1 MQRGPVNRRRVL
13 AASGAMAGALALPG
27 GVGSSSPKD
36 SIRDAHARP
45 ILFQGGIVV
54 TGEETAGVVPK
65 RQDVLVR
72 GDRIEAVGTDL
83 PGRDAR
89 VFDCRGRI
97 VTVPWIDTHV
107 HGWERLL
114 RYRADSLGFL
124 DYLGTITGED
134 LSRMSAQDIALGEY
148 AEAVSALDAG
158 VGTMVSWCHA
168 IRTRDD
174 ALTVLRKLY
183 QAGGWTVFM
192 HGYNSLMFTTANPG
206 PNLPD
211 VLTTFREAQRLRSNP
226 SGGGIVKAGMAVV
239 GPEFTPD
246 LSPITAQVKWLDDVN
261 RKLDTD
267 NILSLHDGIPGP
279 HDARPGVKLMKDAGL
294 LRRNQLH
301 VHGVVLT
308 DEELGALARTG
319 SGLSL
324 SPAID
329 ARVFGGVL
337 AHDRATRAGVPP
349 AVSSD
354 DAAIGGFTLR
364 DHVRALM
371 TAQHQSATAAQQPLM
386 TDADALATVT
396 RNAAAALGL
405 DRMGVLRKGYQADIM
420 LIDARRLDVGPVMAA
435 TAVGAVL
442 AAPAAAIT
450 HLMLGGR
457 WRKYDGRLL
466 GVDVDR
472 LLDDV
477 TAAIQRII
485 TR

>member
-1 MQRGPVNRRRVL
+1 MQRGPFNRRRIL

-27 GVGSSSPKD
+27 GVRTDSQRE

-54 TGEETAGVVPK
+54 TGEERTGVVPR

-72 GDRIEAVGTDL
+72 GDRIEAIGTGL
-83 PGRDAR
+83 STRDAH
-89 VFDCRGRI
+89 VFNCRDKI

-114 RYRADSLGFL
+114 RYRADALGFL

-134 LSRMSAQDIALGEY
+134 LSRMTAQDLALGEY

-174 ALTVLRKLY
+174 ALTVLRRLY

-192 HGYNSLMFTTANPG
+192 HGYNSLAFATANPG
-206 PNLPD
+206 PDLSD
-211 VLTTFREAQRLRSNP
+211 VLTTFREAQRLRYNP
-226 SGGGIVKAGMAVV
+226 GGGGILKAGMAVV

-246 LSPITAQVKWLDDVN
+246 LGQITSQVKWLDDTN
-261 RKLDTD
+261 KKLGTD
-267 NILSLHDGIPGP
+267 NLLSLHDGIPGP
-279 HDARPGVKLMKDAGL
+279 HDARPGVKLMADAGL

-301 VHGVVLT
+301 VHGVVLS
-308 DEELGALARTG
+308 DEELSALARTG

-337 AHDRATRAGVPP
+337 AHDRAARAGVPP

-405 DRMGVLRKGYQADIM
+405 ERMGVLRKGYQADVM
-420 LIDARRLDVGPVMAA
+420 LIDARRLDVGPVMAP

-442 AAPAAAIT
+442 AAPPAAIS

-477 TAAIQRII
+477 TAAIQRI
-485 TR
+485 TAR